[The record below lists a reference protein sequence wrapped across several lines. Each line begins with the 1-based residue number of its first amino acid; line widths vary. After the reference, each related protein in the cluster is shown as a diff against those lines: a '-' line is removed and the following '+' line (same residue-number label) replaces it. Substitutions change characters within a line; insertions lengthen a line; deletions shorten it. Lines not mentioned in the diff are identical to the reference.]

1 MPTIEDLTEMLVG
14 WSNTEPTPENLQKAS
29 DLADELSEAA
39 FDEDIKTARQKTML
53 IVGLLW
59 PASN

>member
-1 MPTIEDLTEMLVG
+1 MATIENLTDMLVG
-14 WSNTEPTPENLQKAS
+14 WEATEPTPDDLQKAS

-39 FDEDIKTARQKTML
+39 FDEDIETARQKIML